1 MVSRVIGVTGGPASL
16 YDLRTFFCPQQT
28 NAYDCGLYVLAFFDT
43 VCSVVVDE
51 NGGVNGGMFSEESSR
66 RDKLVL
72 DLNGLRTKLFEVVTP
87 KFVQFFRKYMLDLIH
102 DLALKQKWNIREE
115 ED

>member
-1 MVSRVIGVTGGPASL
+1 MVLPLIVVTGGCASP

-51 NGGVNGGMFSEESSR
+51 NRGVNGAMFAEESSWG
-66 RDKLVL
+66 DKLVL
-72 DLNGLRTKLFEVVTP
+72 DLNELRTKLFEVVTP

-102 DLALKQKWNIREE
+102 DLALKQK
-115 ED
+115 